1 MSTQQKTAVILVNLG
16 TPDSPDAGAVRR
28 YLGEFLA
35 DRRVVEGDGPRRALW
50 LAVLHGII
58 LRFRPGRVAKAYQTI
73 WQEDSPMRIIL
84 DKQVAALDLVLQQHC
99 GEQAPQVFAAM
110 TYGQPGLTECLESL
124 GRNDYERVLVLP
136 LYPQY
141 SATTT
146 APIYDQVARFQ
157 LNRREVMDIRILKS
171 YYAHPLYINALANS
185 VRDQLEKTGTPDKL
199 LLSYH
204 GIPQE
209 YADKGD
215 PYPLQCHRTSELL
228 AAELG
233 LADNAWVTTFQ
244 SRFGPK
250 QWLTPYTDKTLEKL
264 PAQGIKNLDVACPAF
279 SADCLETLEEMAEEN
294 REVFMKAGGE
304 SYNYIP
310 ALNAAPDFIELLKHL
325 VLEQAGDWVGER

>member
-1 MSTQQKTAVILVNLG
+1 MSDQHKTAVILVNLG

-28 YLGEFLA
+28 YLAEFLS

-58 LRFRPGRVAKAYQTI
+58 LRFRPGRVAKAYETI

-84 DKQVAALDLVLQQHC
+84 DKQVAELELALQQQC
-99 GEQAPQVFAAM
+99 GEMAPQVFAAM
-110 TYGQPGLTECLESL
+110 TYGQPGLKDCLASL
-124 GRNDYERVLVLP
+124 SKNGYKRVLILP

-157 LNRREVMDIRILKS
+157 LSRREVMDIRILKS
-171 YYAHPLYINALANS
+171 YCEHPLYIKALANS
-185 VRDQLEKTGTPDKL
+185 VRAQQSAHGVGDKL

-215 PYPLQCHRTSELL
+215 PYPQQCHRTSELL
-228 AAELG
+228 AEELG
-233 LADNAWVTTFQ
+233 LAENSWITTFQ

-250 QWLTPYTDKTLEKL
+250 QWLTPYTDKTLEGL

-279 SADCLETLEEMAEEN
+279 SADCLETLEEMAVEN
-294 REVFMKAGGE
+294 REVFLNAGGTQ
-304 SYNYIP
+304 YNYIP

>member
-1 MSTQQKTAVILVNLG
+1 MSEQVKTAVILANLG
-16 TPDSPDAGAVRR
+16 TPDTPEPAAVRR
-28 YLGEFLA
+28 YLAEFLS
-35 DRRVVEGDGPRRALW
+35 DRRVVEGNGPRRALW

-58 LRFRPGRVAKAYQTI
+58 LRFRPGRVAKAYQSI

-84 DKQVAALDLVLQQHC
+84 DKQVAALDIALQAHC
-99 GEQAPQVFAAM
+99 QAQAPQVFAAM
-110 TYGQPGLTECLESL
+110 TYGHPGLSECLHSL
-124 GRNDYERVLVLP
+124 EVSGYKQILIVP

-157 LNRREVMDIRILKS
+157 LARREVLDIRIVKS
-171 YYAHPLYINALANS
+171 YCEHPLYIHALANS
-185 VRDQLEKTGTPDKL
+185 VRDQRERTGNGDKL

-215 PYPLQCHRTSELL
+215 PYAQQCHRTSELL
-228 AAELG
+228 AQELG
-233 LADNAWVTTFQ
+233 LAENSWVTTFQ

-250 QWLTPYTDKTLEKL
+250 QWLTPYTDKTLETL
-264 PAQGIKNLDVACPAF
+264 PGKGIKNLDVICPAF
-279 SADCLETLEEMAEEN
+279 SADCLETLEEMAIEN
-294 REVFMKAGGE
+294 QEIYKAAGGE
-304 SYNYIP
+304 QYNYIP